1 MGLFDLFRS
10 KSKNEKY
17 GHLQSLVAL
26 ALSDGE
32 ISEVEKAAI
41 DLVCQREGLTPSDL
55 KKAISELKPNA
66 EHVFPS
72 DADTKIR
79 YLMDMVALMMVDG
92 DINANELVLCKVCA
106 RAMGY
111 REEVIDAM
119 IQDIINDMK

>member
-55 KKAISELKPNA
+55 KKAISELKPNT

-72 DADTKIR
+72 DAETKIR

>member
-26 ALSDGE
+26 ALSDGKL
-32 ISEVEKAAI
+32 SETEKEAI
-41 DLVCQREGLTPSDL
+41 GLICQREGLTPNDL
-55 KKAISELKPNA
+55 KKALEEVRST

-72 DADTKIR
+72 DNETKVR

-92 DINANELVLCKVCA
+92 DIDDNELALCKVTA

-119 IQDIINDMK
+119 MQDIINNMK

>member
-26 ALSDGE
+26 ALSDGKL
-32 ISEVEKAAI
+32 SEAEKEAI
-41 DLVCQREGLTPSDL
+41 ELICQREGLAPNDL
-55 KKAISELKPNA
+55 KKAISEVRYDA

-72 DADTKIR
+72 DNETKVR

-92 DINANELVLCKVCA
+92 DINANEFVICKVAA

-119 IQDIINDMK
+119 IQDIINGMK